1 MTDPRPPHDAQR
13 LLRNALRANG
23 AFSTL
28 SGLAFTLGAGP
39 VAAAI
44 GLGDARLLAGV
55 GLGLLGFAAYL
66 AWVSS
71 RPTID
76 LSTSMQIVFADLAWV
91 VGTVPLVLLDVLSR
105 TGTIAAV
112 LIADVVLLFAI
123 LQFLGVRRIRGASS
137 AAATTAA

>member
-1 MTDPRPPHDAQR
+1 MNDPRPTNDSQR

-28 SGLAFTLGAGP
+28 SGLTFTLGAGP

-44 GLGDARLLAGV
+44 GLGDARLLAAV
-55 GLGLLGFAAYL
+55 GLGLLGFAGYL

-91 VGTVPLVLLDVLSR
+91 VGTVPLVLMDVLSR
-105 TGTIAAV
+105 TGTVAAV
-112 LIADVVLLFAI
+112 LVADMVLLFAI